1 MPEPLRLD
9 PLRRHS
15 DDWPVTPVDHHFT
28 VDVEEYFHPTA
39 LASRYP
45 MSSWDALPRRAPEV
59 VSRVL
64 EWLDARQ
71 VRGTFFVL
79 GWLAEKEPAM
89 VRAIHDAGHEVA
101 SHGWEHDLV
110 GNLGPDGF
118 RASVARSRALLQDQT
133 GQEVRG
139 YRAPSFSIVP
149 GLEWAF
155 DILLEEGYTYD
166 ASLFPISQHPTYG
179 YPSAPRTPHW
189 IECESGALLEF
200 PTTTARVFGRLFPAG
215 GGAYFRLL
223 PLRLIREALRQA
235 AEDGAPGVFYIHPWE
250 LDSWAPTV
258 EGSRLQ
264 WVRTFAGRKRAWG
277 RLDRV
282 FREFSFGPMEATVRR
297 MEKEASSGRGRT

>member
-1 MPEPLRLD
+1 M
-9 PLRRHS
+9 
-15 DDWPVTPVDHHFT
+15 TPVDHHFT

-59 VSRVL
+59 VSRIL
-64 EWLDARQ
+64 EWLDARR

-110 GNLGPDGF
+110 GNLGPEGF

-179 YPSAPRTPHW
+179 YPSAPQTPHW
-189 IECESGALLEF
+189 IERGSGRLAEF
-200 PTTTARVFGRLFPAG
+200 PCTTARILGRVLPAG

-223 PLRLIREALRQA
+223 PPALVRSGLRQSEA
-235 AEDGAPGVFYIHPWE
+235 RGVPGMFYIHPWE
-250 LDSWAPTV
+250 LDSWAP
-258 EGSRLQ
+258 EAGGLRLQ
-264 WVRTFAGRKRAWG
+264 WVRTFAGRRRVWG
-277 RLDRV
+277 RMDRLV
-282 FREFSFGPMEATVRR
+282 RSFRFGAVEDALPR
-297 MEKEASSGRGRT
+297 MGDSGA